1 MTAVFNFSI
10 DPRWSYTHLS
20 PLYAHRVSESRT
32 PCSRGLHLA
41 LRRFK
46 KSKQTSAVATGQPV
60 NLSIPT
66 HAGAALQG
74 DEEVRRGFDICSTTR
89 ELDVVTS
96 CRHEKGQSDGM
107 PSRSTTSARA

>member
-1 MTAVFNFSI
+1 M
-10 DPRWSYTHLS
+10 
-20 PLYAHRVSESRT
+20 
-32 PCSRGLHLA
+32 GLHLA
-41 LRRFK
+41 LSRFQ
-46 KSKQTSAVATGQPV
+46 KSTQTSAVATGQPV

-74 DEEVRRGFDICSTTR
+74 DEEVIRGFDICSTTR